1 MNLKVVTDTQDQISH
16 SFVPKGTFITRAN
29 DYGKDMYS
37 GVMGEFGVLVPMN
50 ACAIVLEDLH
60 E

>member
-29 DYGKDMYS
+29 DYGKDKDS
-37 GVMGEFGVLVPMN
+37 
-50 ACAIVLEDLH
+50 IVTGKQIGRAH
-60 E
+60 V